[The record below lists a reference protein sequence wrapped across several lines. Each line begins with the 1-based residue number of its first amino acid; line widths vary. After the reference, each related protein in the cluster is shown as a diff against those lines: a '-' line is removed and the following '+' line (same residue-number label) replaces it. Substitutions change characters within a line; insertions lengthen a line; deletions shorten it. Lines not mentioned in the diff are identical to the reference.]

1 MAQELVIGVDIGATR
16 TRICL
21 GDLSGKIYEK
31 YVYMTSQASPD
42 IVKFIISEVE
52 GRFSRK
58 LRDIV
63 GIGIASIGPLDLRR
77 GVILSP
83 PNASFRN
90 IEIIAGLKKAFNI
103 EASLVNDAVAAVWAE
118 KIYGVGRSFRNIVY
132 ITLSTGIGAGVIVDD
147 SLLIGKDGNAHEVG
161 HIVIDSPGSMR
172 CRCGGYGHWEA
183 YCSGMNI
190 PVFVEK
196 LVNEKYAREFMGSSL
211 FDEYSRRGALTTE
224 TLFKHAKQGDKLA
237 LKLVEDEI
245 GRLNAAGVASVV
257 NCYDPEIVLLGGA
270 IALNN
275 EDLVVNSI
283 VKHLDKYLTNRKPII
298 MLTDL
303 GEDVVLKGAI
313 AVIAQPPRTLIEYHR
328 IYHEKR

>member
-1 MAQELVIGVDIGATR
+1 MTRELIIGVDIGATK

-21 GDLSGKIYEK
+21 GDLSGNIYEK
-31 YVYMTSQASPD
+31 HVYMTSQALPD
-42 IVKFIISEVE
+42 IVKFIISKVEKHFSNEV
-52 GRFSRK
+52 K
-58 LRDIV
+58 DVV

-83 PNASFRN
+83 PNAPFRKV
-90 IEIIAGLKKAFNI
+90 EVVTSLKKNFGI
-103 EASLVNDAVAAVWAE
+103 EVSLINDAVAAVWAE
-118 KIYGVGRSFRNIVY
+118 KVYGVGRGFRNIVY

-147 SLLIGKDGNAHEVG
+147 NLLIGKDGNAHEVG
-161 HIVIDSPGSMR
+161 HIVIDSLGGLR

-183 YCSGMNI
+183 YCSGINI
-190 PVFVEK
+190 PIFVEK
-196 LVNEKYAREFMGSSL
+196 LIREKYAHEVMESSL
-211 FDEYSRRGALTTE
+211 LDEHRKGTLTTE
-224 TLFKHAKQGDKLA
+224 ALFKYAKRGDKLA

-257 NCYDPEIVLLGGA
+257 NCYDPEMVLLGGA

-275 EDLVVNSI
+275 EELVVSSI
-283 VKHLDKYLTNRKPII
+283 LKHIDKYLINRRPII

-313 AVIAQPPRTLIEYHR
+313 AVVAQPPKTLIEY
-328 IYHEKR
+328 YGEV